1 MYNILVMSNQEVPP
15 QEECKPADE
24 SPEPDAAT
32 KKKSTRRAYLLSITG
47 VVLTVLMF
55 VVIIYFDDQISQM
68 AQWGYL
74 GAFIISI
81 LGGSTI
87 IVPVPGLA
95 VMIAL
100 ASAMKNPWNV
110 ALLGFSGVAGE
121 MIGAVLIYMTGHGA
135 GKAISNN
142 KRGAV
147 QKAYDRMLDIIR
159 RRGGWALFAVAAIIN
174 PFYYPAAFACG
185 ALRMEIKKYLIIS
198 LLGKIIKCMSVV
210 YIGYFGLKG
219 ILRAIGIEI

>member
-1 MYNILVMSNQEVPP
+1 MYNISVMSKKETPTP
-15 QEECKPADE
+15 EECQNPGQV
-24 SPEPDAAT
+24 PEPDEAT
-32 KKKSTRRAYLLSITG
+32 RKKSARKAYILSFFGIIM
-47 VVLTVLMF
+47 TVLMF
-55 VVIIYFDDQISQM
+55 VAIIYFGDQIDEM
-68 AQWGYL
+68 KEWGYL

-95 VMIAL
+95 VMVAL

-135 GKAISNN
+135 GRAISNN
-142 KRGAV
+142 KHGAI
-147 QKAYDRMLDIIR
+147 QKAYDKMLNLIK

-198 LLGKIIKCMSVV
+198 LLGKIIKVMSVV

-219 ILRAIGIEI
+219 ILHAIGIEV

>member
-1 MYNILVMSNQEVPP
+1 MAKQEIPTP
-15 QEECKPADE
+15 EECETADE
-24 SPEPDAAT
+24 SPEPSEAA
-32 KKKSTRRAYLLSITG
+32 KKRSTRSAYALSIVG
-47 VVLTVLMF
+47 VILTVLMF
-55 VVIIYFDDQISQM
+55 VAIIYFDEQINEM
-68 AQWGYL
+68 KEWGYI

-87 IVPVPGLA
+87 IIPVPGLA
-95 VMIAL
+95 VMVAL
-100 ASAMKNPWNV
+100 ASAMKDPWHV
-110 ALLGFSGVAGE
+110 ALLGFAGVAGE

-135 GKAISNN
+135 GKAISSN
-142 KRGAV
+142 KHGAV
-147 QKAYDRMLDIIR
+147 QKAYDKMLNFIR

-198 LLGKIIKCMSVV
+198 LLGKIIKVMSVV

-219 ILRAIGIEI
+219 ILRAIGIDM

>member
-1 MYNILVMSNQEVPP
+1 MYNIHVMSKQQTPRP
-15 QEECKPADE
+15 EECKPEQAIEPAEADR
-24 SPEPDAAT
+24 
-32 KKKSTRRAYLLSITG
+32 KKSSRRAYFLSATG
-47 VVLTVLMF
+47 VVVTILMF
-55 VVIIYFDDQISQM
+55 VAIIYFDDQIREM
-68 AQWGYL
+68 KEWGYV
-74 GAFIISI
+74 GAFVISI

-95 VMIAL
+95 VMVAL
-100 ASAMKNPWNV
+100 ASALENAWQV
-110 ALLGFSGVAGE
+110 ALLGFAGVAGE

-142 KRGAV
+142 KHGAI
-147 QKAYDRMLDIIR
+147 QRAYDKMLDLIR

-198 LLGKIIKCMSVV
+198 LLGKIIKVMSVV

-219 ILRAIGIEI
+219 ILRAIGIEV

>member
-1 MYNILVMSNQEVPP
+1 MSKQETPT
-15 QEECKPADE
+15 QEECKTPDDI
-24 SPEPDAAT
+24 PEPDET
-32 KKKSTRRAYLLSITG
+32 TRKKSARRAYILSAIGVIIT
-47 VVLTVLMF
+47 VMMF
-55 VVIIYFDDQISQM
+55 VAIIYFNDQINEM
-68 AQWGYL
+68 KEWGYI

-95 VMIAL
+95 VMVAL
-100 ASAMKNPWNV
+100 ASAMKDTWHV
-110 ALLGFSGVAGE
+110 ALIGFSGVAGE

-135 GKAISNN
+135 GKAISSN
-142 KRGAV
+142 KHGAV
-147 QKAYDRMLDIIR
+147 QRTYDKMLNIIR

-198 LLGKIIKCMSVV
+198 LLGKIIKVMSVV

-219 ILRAIGIEI
+219 ILRAIGIEA

>member
-1 MYNILVMSNQEVPP
+1 MSKQETPAP
-15 QEECKPADE
+15 EECETVDQ
-24 SPEPDAAT
+24 SPEPNAADR
-32 KKKSTRRAYLLSITG
+32 KKSSRKALILSIIG
-47 VVLTVLMF
+47 VILTILMF
-55 VVIIYFDDQISQM
+55 VVIIYYDDQINKM

-74 GAFIISI
+74 GAFVISI

-87 IVPVPGLA
+87 IIPVPGLA
-95 VMIAL
+95 VMVAL
-100 ASAMKNPWNV
+100 ASAMKDPWQV
-110 ALLGFSGVAGE
+110 ALLGFAGVAGE
-121 MIGAVLIYMTGHGA
+121 MIGAVLIYMTGVGA

-142 KRGAV
+142 KRSRV
-147 QKAYDRMLDIIR
+147 QKAYDKMLDIIR

-198 LLGKIIKCMSVV
+198 LLGKIIKVMSVV

-219 ILRAIGIEI
+219 ILRAIGIEV

>member
-1 MYNILVMSNQEVPP
+1 MYNVSVMSKQQTPTP
-15 QEECKPADE
+15 EECDPGQT
-24 SPEPDAAT
+24 PEPTEADRI
-32 KKKSTRRAYLLSITG
+32 KSSRRAYFLSAIG
-47 VVLTVLMF
+47 VIVTVLMF
-55 VVIIYFDDQISQM
+55 VAIIYFGEQINEM
-68 AQWGYL
+68 KQWGYL
-74 GAFIISI
+74 GAFVISI

-87 IVPVPGLA
+87 IIPVPGLA
-95 VMIAL
+95 VMVAL
-100 ASAMKNPWNV
+100 ASAMKDPWHV

-142 KRGAV
+142 KHGAI
-147 QKAYDRMLDIIR
+147 QKAYDKMLDFIR

-198 LLGKIIKCMSVV
+198 LLGKIIKVMSVV
-210 YIGYFGLKG
+210 YIGYFGLKA
-219 ILRAIGIEI
+219 ILHAIGIHV

>member
-1 MYNILVMSNQEVPP
+1 MSKQETPLP
-15 QEECKPADE
+15 EKCETTDQAL
-24 SPEPDAAT
+24 EPDEPGRQKTPWKAWI
-32 KKKSTRRAYLLSITG
+32 LSIIG
-47 VVLTVLMF
+47 VILTILMF
-55 VVIIYFDDQISQM
+55 VAIIYFDDQINKM

-74 GAFIISI
+74 GAFVISI

-95 VMIAL
+95 VMVAL
-100 ASAMKNPWNV
+100 ASAMDNPWQV

-121 MIGAVLIYMTGHGA
+121 MIGAVLIYMTGQGA

-142 KRGAV
+142 KHGRV
-147 QKAYDRMLDIIR
+147 QKAYDKMLDIIR

-219 ILRAIGIEI
+219 ILRAIGIEV

>member
-1 MYNILVMSNQEVPP
+1 MYNVSVMSRKEAPTP
-15 QEECKPADE
+15 EECKPE
-24 SPEPDAAT
+24 QIPEPAEADR
-32 KKKSTRRAYLLSITG
+32 KKSSRRAYFLSAAG
-47 VVLTVLMF
+47 VIVTVLMF
-55 VVIIYFDDQISQM
+55 VAIIYFDDQIREMQE
-68 AQWGYL
+68 WGYI
-74 GAFIISI
+74 GAFVISI

-100 ASAMKNPWNV
+100 ASAMENPWEV

-121 MIGAVLIYMTGHGA
+121 MIGALLIYMTGHGA
-135 GKAISNN
+135 GKAISSN
-142 KRGAV
+142 KHGAI
-147 QKAYDRMLDIIR
+147 QKAYDRMLDLIR

-198 LLGKIIKCMSVV
+198 LLGKIIKVMSVV

-219 ILRAIGIEI
+219 ILRAIGIEV

>member
-1 MYNILVMSNQEVPP
+1 MSKQEIPTP
-15 QEECKPADE
+15 EECKTPDQI
-24 SPEPDAAT
+24 PEPDEAA
-32 KKKSTRRAYLLSITG
+32 KKKSARRAYILSLCG
-47 VVLTVLMF
+47 VILTVLMF
-55 VVIIYFDDQISQM
+55 VAIIYFDEQIDEM
-68 AQWGYL
+68 KEWGYI

-87 IVPVPGLA
+87 IIPVPGLA
-95 VMIAL
+95 VMVAL
-100 ASAMKNPWNV
+100 ASAMKDPWHV
-110 ALLGFSGVAGE
+110 ALLGFAGVAGE

-147 QKAYDRMLDIIR
+147 QRTYDKMLDIIR

-198 LLGKIIKCMSVV
+198 LLGKIIKVMSVV
-210 YIGYFGLKG
+210 YIGYFGLKV

>member
-1 MYNILVMSNQEVPP
+1 MSKQETPTQVDCQDGDQAPK
-15 QEECKPADE
+15 QDE
-24 SPEPDAAT
+24 SAR
-32 KKKSTRRAYLLSITG
+32 KKTTRRAFILSLCGII
-47 VVLTVLMF
+47 LTVLMF
-55 VVIIYFDDQISQM
+55 VAIIYFGEQINEM
-68 AQWGYL
+68 KQWGYL

-95 VMIAL
+95 VMVAL
-100 ASAMKNPWNV
+100 ASAMRDPWHV
-110 ALLGFSGVAGE
+110 ALLGFAGVAGE
-121 MIGAVLIYMTGHGA
+121 MIGSVLIYMTGQGA

-142 KRGAV
+142 KHGAV
-147 QKAYDRMLDIIR
+147 QRTYDKMLDIIR

-198 LLGKIIKCMSVV
+198 LLGKIIKVMSVV

-219 ILRAIGIEI
+219 VLRAIGIEI